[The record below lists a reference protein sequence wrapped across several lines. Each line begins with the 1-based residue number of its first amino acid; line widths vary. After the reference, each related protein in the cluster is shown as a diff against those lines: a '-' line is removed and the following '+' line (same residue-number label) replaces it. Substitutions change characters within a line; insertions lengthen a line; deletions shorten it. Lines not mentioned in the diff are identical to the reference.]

1 MSPQFAR
8 RVFFWAGIYGLVT
21 LLPLYLFESAL
32 AEYMQPA
39 TNRPE
44 QYYGFVG
51 VALAWQLAF
60 LLISRDVV
68 RFRPMM
74 LPAIAE
80 KLLFGVPVLFMIVAG
95 RVTADM
101 LPPVLIDLVLA
112 VLFVLAYRATTS
124 GVETTFPADRAR
136 TK

>member
-32 AEYMQPA
+32 AEYMQPI

-60 LLISRDVV
+60 LLISRDVF

-80 KLLFGVPVLFMIVAG
+80 KLLFGVPVLFMIAGG

>member
-21 LLPLYLFESAL
+21 LLPLYLFESAP
-32 AEYMQPA
+32 AEYMQPV

-60 LLISRDVV
+60 LLISRDAF

-80 KLLFGVPVLFMIVAG
+80 KLLFGVPVLFMIAGG

>member
-1 MSPQFAR
+1 MTPQFAR

-32 AEYMQPA
+32 AEYMQPL

-51 VALAWQLAF
+51 VALAWQMAF

-80 KLLFGVPVLFMIVAG
+80 KLLFGVPVLYMIANGRVAG
-95 RVTADM
+95 DM
-101 LPPVLIDLVLA
+101 LAPVLIDLVLA
-112 VLFVLAYRATTS
+112 VLFLLAYRATTS
-124 GVETTFPADRAR
+124 GTDTTFPAETAR